1 MANSSSAYDFSL
13 FEAHSAA
20 VPAPKTPAAPAKK
33 KKSNVIR
40 LNEKQLRRSH
50 RRNAHAFRT
59 ILSLGVVL
67 VVVGA
72 IGAIVFSQVQLTG
85 LTEQINTT
93 TTALAEQE
101 SIAVQLEMQAA
112 EKMNTDEVEAYARE
126 MLGMEKATEGQ
137 TTYIS
142 LAQDA
147 AGTVAQENTAPN
159 IFVQIWE
166 STLSIFS

>member
-72 IGAIVFSQVQLTG
+72 IGAIVFSQV
-85 LTEQINTT
+85 
-93 TTALAEQE
+93 E

-112 EKMNTDEVEAYARE
+112 EKMNTDEIEAYARE
-126 MLGMEKATEGQ
+126 TLGMEKATEGQ

-142 LAQDA
+142 LAQED
-147 AGTVAQENTAPN
+147 AGTVVQENTAPN

-166 STLSIFS
+166 SILSIFS

>member
-20 VPAPKTPAAPAKK
+20 APAPKTPAAPAKK

-72 IGAIVFSQVQLTG
+72 IGAIVFSQVQLTE
-85 LTEQINTT
+85 LTENIND
-93 TTALAEQE
+93 ANALLAEQQSITTQLQVKVE
-101 SIAVQLEMQAA
+101 SQLSLRS
-112 EKMNTDEVEAYARE
+112 VEDYAQNQ
-126 MLGMEKATEGQ
+126 LGMQNAANNPI
-137 TTYIS
+137 TYIS
-142 LAQDA
+142 LANGDKAEIIQPEEKSWLDTIADA
-147 AGTVAQENTAPN
+147 ISGL
-159 IFVQIWE
+159 
-166 STLSIFS
+166 LS

>member
-50 RRNAHAFRT
+50 RRNAHAFQT

-72 IGAIVFSQVQLTG
+72 IGAIVFSQVQLTE

-112 EKMNTDEVEAYARE
+112 EKMNTDEIEAYARE

-142 LAQDA
+142 LAQED
-147 AGTVAQENTAPN
+147 AGTVVQENTAPK

-166 STLSIFS
+166 SILSIFS

>member
-1 MANSSSAYDFSL
+1 MANTSSAYDYSL
-13 FEAHSAA
+13 FEARSAA
-20 VPAPKTPAAPAKK
+20 AAPAPQAPAKK

-50 RRNAHAFRT
+50 RHNAH
-59 ILSLGVVL
+59 SLKTMVNLCLVL

-72 IGAIVFSQVQLTG
+72 IGAIVFSQVQLTE
-85 LTEQINTT
+85 LTDQINTT

-112 EKMNTDEVEAYARE
+112 AKMNTDEIEAYARE
-126 MLGMEKATEGQ
+126 TLGMEKAAEGQ

-142 LAQDA
+142 LAQED
-147 AGTVAQENTAPN
+147 AGTVVQNNTAPN
-159 IFVQIWE
+159 IFTQIWE
-166 STLSIFS
+166 SILSIFS

>member
-72 IGAIVFSQVQLTG
+72 IGAIVFSQVQLTE

-112 EKMNTDEVEAYARE
+112 EKMNTKSDRSHVV
-126 MLGMEKATEGQ
+126 L
-137 TTYIS
+137 
-142 LAQDA
+142 
-147 AGTVAQENTAPN
+147 
-159 IFVQIWE
+159 
-166 STLSIFS
+166 